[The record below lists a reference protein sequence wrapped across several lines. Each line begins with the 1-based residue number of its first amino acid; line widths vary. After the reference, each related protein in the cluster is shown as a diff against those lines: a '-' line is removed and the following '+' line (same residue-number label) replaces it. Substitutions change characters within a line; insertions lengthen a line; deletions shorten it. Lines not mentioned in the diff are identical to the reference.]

1 MDFNPD
7 DVHSRIEALNTQKL
21 QLIRKK
27 EKLEN
32 EKDQINTNLGKLNH
46 ELLQGEKDLNVHF
59 QNMVS
64 VSRRYTL
71 PGNTIDKSAITPDS
85 SKKLLRALKDVRD
98 NKMQLVEDAEKTCN
112 VAKEELSRARQA
124 LEVEERSN
132 NNQIDDRKKRK
143 DDLGLQLKVAREKQ
157 SSSNRSRLEL
167 EKQRNLEDVLKTKKR
182 LDDFQSGG
190 EEKNAEEKLCAL
202 KAKRDQL
209 TAEIKALRT
218 NCEICERNASVLRSI
233 ELKKDAA
240 ESELSALN
248 NIKADI
254 EVDLRQLLDE
264 DASSDLERLCDR
276 VGSQLQLKQELYKS
290 AQEKLMNLRQII
302 KQMKESFKT

>member
-1 MDFNPD
+1 M
-7 DVHSRIEALNTQKL
+7 
-21 QLIRKK
+21 
-27 EKLEN
+27 
-32 EKDQINTNLGKLNH
+32 
-46 ELLQGEKDLNVHF
+46 
-59 QNMVS
+59 
-64 VSRRYTL
+64 
-71 PGNTIDKSAITPDS
+71 
-85 SKKLLRALKDVRD
+85 
-98 NKMQLVEDAEKTCN
+98 
-112 VAKEELSRARQA
+112 
-124 LEVEERSN
+124 
-132 NNQIDDRKKRK
+132 
-143 DDLGLQLKVAREKQ
+143 
-157 SSSNRSRLEL
+157 EL

-209 TAEIKALRT
+209 TAEIKTLRT
-218 NCEICERNASVLRSI
+218 NCEMCERNASVLRSI

-248 NIKADI
+248 NIKDDI

-290 AQEKLMNLRQII
+290 AQEKLMNLTADYKADERKLQDLKMEHENSKNLIHTKRSKLDSEYLPLIREFCENNDAILNKTWSEKCINIVQEKLNDKQDIYHVKNAMMQVMEKAAQKARQEHKCFLCKRSFDYNEETNFLKMLNEVNKDDSLEIVI
-302 KQMKESFKT
+302 SDLKAKVKCIEQYHFSLVNDILPKEESMEEKKCCMIV